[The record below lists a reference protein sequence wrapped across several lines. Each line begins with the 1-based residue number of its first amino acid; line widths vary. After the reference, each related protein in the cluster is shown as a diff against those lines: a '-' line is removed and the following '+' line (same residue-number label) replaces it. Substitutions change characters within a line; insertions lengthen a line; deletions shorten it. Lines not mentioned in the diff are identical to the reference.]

1 MRSSRLTVEQE
12 GFLTLPADVCD
23 AVGLQHGDIL
33 AIKVD
38 TISFS
43 LEIYRE
49 LLTAGW
55 DCVGPSAR
63 WGFVARF
70 LSRPLTAVEA
80 GGRVWI
86 PAEVFPLHRGEVEL
100 VVYLKGD
107 CHVLQIFDDA
117 FEASI
122 VANVP

>member
-12 GFLTLPADVCD
+12 GILALPADVCEV
-23 AVGLQHGDIL
+23 VGLQPGDIL

-38 TISFS
+38 YISFS

-49 LLTAGW
+49 LLAAGW

-63 WGFVARF
+63 WGFVTRF

-86 PAEVFPLHRGEVEL
+86 PAEVFPLHRGAEVDL
-100 VVYLKGD
+100 VVYDKGD
-107 CHVLQIFDDA
+107 IHLLQA
-117 FEASI
+117 FTHLQGRSA
-122 VANVP
+122 